1 VDGFHTRK
9 APDLSGFIPVWE
21 MRRIVRREIFRE
33 YDIRGIAGK
42 DLTGETV
49 ELLGL
54 GIGTLMRRKGCK
66 SITLGR
72 DCRPSSDGF
81 RDALISGL
89 TATGI
94 SVVDIGVVPTPL
106 LYYSIL
112 QLKSDGGVM
121 ITGSHNPPEY
131 NGLKACRGTDSVY
144 GDQIQSIYKLIEA
157 QDFER
162 GKGVASCADVM
173 PPYRQYILDQI
184 QVARPVRVALDC
196 GNGTA
201 CLIAPELIA
210 ALGCEVT
217 KLYCQMDG
225 NFPNHH
231 PDPTIVENMADLQS
245 AVKFSHLELGIAFDG
260 DADRIG
266 VIADDGRI
274 IWGDVLLALYAR
286 DILKTNPGATFI
298 AEVKCSMNLFR
309 DIEKHGGRAIMW
321 KTGHSLIKAK
331 MKEEKAVLA
340 GEMSG
345 HMFFADRYFGY
356 DDAIYA
362 ACRMLELLSHSPVS
376 LSRML
381 ADIPPTFVTP
391 EIRVQCDDDRKFE
404 VVEKVKARFREHY
417 QVIDVDGARIL
428 FPNGWGLVRASNT
441 QDVLVMRFEADT
453 QAGLDDI
460 RSQVEEQVQQ
470 AKSAC

>member
-1 VDGFHTRK
+1 
-9 APDLSGFIPVWE
+9 
-21 MRRIVRREIFRE
+21 MRREIFRE

-54 GIGTLMRRKGCK
+54 GIGTMMRRQGLRN
-66 SITLGR
+66 ITVGR

-81 RDALISGL
+81 RDALIAGL

-94 SVVDIGVVPTPL
+94 SVVDVGLVPTPL

-131 NGLKACRGTDSVY
+131 NGFKTCVGVDSVY
-144 GDQIQSIYKLIEA
+144 GDQIQKIYRIIESV
-157 QDFER
+157 DFER
-162 GKGVASCADVM
+162 GKGSVSSADVM
-173 PPYRQYILDQI
+173 APYRKYILEQI
-184 QVARPVRVALDC
+184 QLPRPVRVAVDC

-201 CLIAPELIA
+201 CLIAPDLIA
-210 ALGCEVT
+210 ALGCKPT
-217 KLYCQMDG
+217 KLYCEMDG
-225 NFPNHH
+225 TFPNHH
-231 PDPTIVENMADLQS
+231 PDPTVVENLADLQS
-245 AVKFSHLELGIAFDG
+245 AVKSSKLELGIAFDG

-266 VIADDGRI
+266 VVADDGRI
-274 IWGDVLLALYAR
+274 VWGDVLLALYAR
-286 DILKTNPGATFI
+286 EILKTNPGATFI

-362 ACRMLELLSHSPVS
+362 ACRLLELLSQSSAS
-376 LSRML
+376 LSDML
-381 ADIPPTFVTP
+381 SDIPPTFVTP
-391 EIRVQCDDDRKFE
+391 EIRVQCDDEKKFE
-404 VVEKVKARFREHY
+404 VVEKVKAYFQRDH

-453 QAGLDDI
+453 QANLDLI
-460 RSQVEEQVQQ
+460 RSQVEDLVHR
-470 AKSAC
+470 AKSAKV

>member
-1 VDGFHTRK
+1 
-9 APDLSGFIPVWE
+9 
-21 MRRIVRREIFRE
+21 VRREIFRE

-42 DLTGETV
+42 DLTAETV
-49 ELLGL
+49 ESLGL
-54 GIGTLMRRKGCK
+54 GIGTLLRRAGACK
-66 SITLGR
+66 ITVGR

-81 RDALISGL
+81 RDALIAGL

-94 SVVDIGVVPTPL
+94 SVIDVGVVPTPL

-131 NGLKACRGTDSVY
+131 NGFKTCLGLDSVY
-144 GDQIQSIYKLIEA
+144 GEQIQEIYRLIESR
-157 QDFER
+157 DFEH
-162 GKGVASCADVM
+162 GKGELSLADVK
-173 PPYRQYILDQI
+173 PLYREYILDHI
-184 QVARPVRVALDC
+184 KLARPVRVALDC
-196 GNGTA
+196 GNGTG
-201 CLIAPELIA
+201 CLMAPDVLA
-210 ALGCEVT
+210 TLGCDVT
-217 KLYCQMDG
+217 ELYCDMDG

-231 PDPTIVENMADLQS
+231 PDPTVVENLADLQA
-245 AVKFSHLELGIAFDG
+245 AVKSGKLELGIAFDG

-274 IWGDVLLALYAR
+274 IWGDLLLALYAR
-286 DILKTNPGATFI
+286 EILTRKPGSTFI

-331 MKEEKAVLA
+331 MKQEKAALA

-362 ACRMLELLSHSPVS
+362 ACRILELVSNSPVS
-376 LSRML
+376 LSQML
-381 ADIPPTFVTP
+381 SDIPPTFVTP
-391 EIRVQCDDDRKFE
+391 EIRVQCDDEKKFA
-404 VVEKVKARFREHY
+404 VVEKVKACFRQNHE
-417 QVIDVDGARIL
+417 VIEVDGARIL
-428 FPNGWGLVRASNT
+428 FHKGWGLVRASNT
-441 QDVLVMRFEADT
+441 QDVLVMRFEAET
-453 QAGLDDI
+453 QAELDNMQA
-460 RSQVEEQVQQ
+460 QVEDQVQK
-470 AKSAC
+470 AKSLLS